1 MHITRIWASRIEI
14 ELDGKDSINVER
26 FCEKEIATDKVDL
39 KFCDHDQD
47 TRLQIILPD
56 CALIQLKAEI
66 DKFLLTELK
75 K

>member
-1 MHITRIWASRIEI
+1 MMHITRIWASRIEI
-14 ELDGKDSINVER
+14 ELNGKDSIGVER
-26 FCEKEIATDKVDL
+26 FSEAGIATDKVDL
-39 KFCDHDQD
+39 KFCDRD